1 MKDTLVTAIYKKR
14 QYGYKPGY
22 VPANWWQVLVIY
34 LSDAL
39 LRRYSVLPPDNGR
52 AALRC
57 RYT

>member
-1 MKDTLVTAIYKKR
+1 MYDKKKDSMAISR
-14 QYGYKPGY
+14 VMCLPLR
-22 VPANWWQVLVIY
+22 QVLVIY

-39 LRRYSVLPPDNGR
+39 LRRYSVLPPGNGR